1 MSILDYRIGP
11 ANKTL
16 QAMQASDPEVAVK
29 AEEVLQTQEP
39 ANQDQNFFQRL
50 LNFVNPFSPAG
61 AAEPDSMTMSNVGT
75 GFNTVLDPSGNI
87 RIVPVETNNN
97 FPFISMA
104 DFAKN
109 NNMISPASVVPNTQS
124 GFATNFPTQPV
135 NSGITQSTVGQTF
148 EAPFVMSGG
157 QKFAIDD
164 PRIAE
169 RSNFV
174 QRPTGIMTQ
183 AKDFFT
189 KTVPNIASSAIDF
202 IPGMRFIK
210 SLDRFD
216 TLPYQ
221 DRKFIESVMQ
231 KDAKGNLTPG
241 IYVDPST
248 GLLKDMRGKNVRSI
262 LGNYAESI
270 ENDYVKKAESIEKS
284 KDRWEEKYGGLGNTN
299 EYGKTWNE
307 MNKRNVAEF
316 NFLTNMKN
324 KFDKQ
329 KADLK
334 EKIKKT
340 KSINIH
346 SDGPT
351 KSGDGPAPSR
361 PRFTGD
367 PKGAFAGIDTS
378 GADYGP
384 FTK

>member
-61 AAEPDSMTMSNVGT
+61 AAEPTILDRKSAIT
-75 GFNTVLDPSGNI
+75 GDFPTS
-87 RIVPVETNNN
+87 E
-97 FPFISMA
+97 FPFRSMVDMKA
-104 DFAKN
+104 ANDLALSKMF
-109 NNMISPASVVPNTQS
+109 SVPSQTNFGNTQS

-135 NSGITQSTVGQTF
+135 KSGITQSTVGQTF

-169 RSNFV
+169 RSNYV

-183 AKDFFT
+183 AKDFLT
-189 KTVPNIASSAIDF
+189 KTVPNVVSSAVDF
-202 IPGMRFIK
+202 IPGMRFLK
-210 SLDRFD
+210 SIDRFN

-221 DRKFIESVMQ
+221 DRKFIESAMQ

-248 GLLKDMRGKNVRSI
+248 GLLKDIRGKNVRS
-262 LGNYAESI
+262 LMGNYAESI
-270 ENDYVKKAESIEKS
+270 EQGYIDKEKSIEKS
-284 KDRWEEKYGGLGNTN
+284 KENWNIKYGSLGNTN

-316 NFLTNMKN
+316 NFLTSMKN

-334 EKIKKT
+334 EKFKKT
-340 KSINIH
+340 KSVNIH
-346 SDGPT
+346 GGPT
-351 KSGDGPAPSR
+351 FKGGDNEGFNQAAYDAGKASAAAQEKSNRDYARGKFGQ
-361 PRFTGD
+361 G
-367 PKGAFAGIDTS
+367 GIAS
-378 GADYGP
+378 L
-384 FTK
+384 

>member
-61 AAEPDSMTMSNVGT
+61 AAEPNSMTMSNVGT
-75 GFNTVLDPSGNI
+75 GFNTVLDSSGNI

-135 NSGITQSTVGQTF
+135 KSGITQSTVGQTF

-183 AKDFFT
+183 AKDFLT
-189 KTVPNIASSAIDF
+189 KTVPNVVSSAVDF
-202 IPGMRFIK
+202 IPGMRFLK
-210 SLDRFD
+210 SIDRFN

-221 DRKFIESVMQ
+221 DRKFIESAMQ

-248 GLLKDMRGKNVRSI
+248 GLLKDIRGKNVRS
-262 LGNYAESI
+262 LMGNYAESI
-270 ENDYVKKAESIEKS
+270 EQGYIDKEKSIEKS
-284 KDRWEEKYGGLGNTN
+284 KENWNIKYGSLGNTN

-316 NFLTNMKN
+316 NFLTKMKN

-340 KSINIH
+340 KSVNIH
-346 SDGPT
+346 SDKPT
-351 KSGDGPAPSR
+351 KSGDGGSR
-361 PRFTGD
+361 PQFTGA
-367 PKGAFAGIDTS
+367 PGGAFAGFDTS
-378 GADYGP
+378 GKDYGP
-384 FTK
+384 FSR

>member
-61 AAEPDSMTMSNVGT
+61 AAEPNSMTMSNVGT
-75 GFNTVLDPSGNI
+75 GFNTVLDSSGNI

-135 NSGITQSTVGQTF
+135 KSGITQSTVGQTF

-183 AKDFFT
+183 AKDFLT
-189 KTVPNIASSAIDF
+189 KTVPNVVSSAVDF
-202 IPGMRFIK
+202 IPGMRFLK
-210 SLDRFD
+210 SIDRFN

-221 DRKFIESVMQ
+221 DRKFIESAMQ

-248 GLLKDMRGKNVRSI
+248 GLLKDIRGKNVRS
-262 LGNYAESI
+262 LMGNYAESI
-270 ENDYVKKAESIEKS
+270 EQGYIDKEKSIEKS
-284 KDRWEEKYGGLGNTN
+284 KENWNIKYGSLGNTN

-316 NFLTNMKN
+316 NFLTKMKN

-340 KSINIH
+340 KSVNIH
-346 SDGPT
+346 SDKPT
-351 KSGDGPAPSR
+351 KSGDGGSR
-361 PRFTGD
+361 PQFTGD
-367 PKGAFAGIDTS
+367 PRGYFAGFDTS
-378 GADYGP
+378 GKDYGP
-384 FTK
+384 FSR